1 MGWFINL
8 KTSKK
13 LFICFLL
20 MALLILSV
28 GLTGVLNLVKVND
41 NIKRVTQ
48 EGIRPILILED
59 LNKNFAKGAAEMAN
73 VIWKSQVSEDY
84 TALSDSRE
92 VIEQSI
98 ADNDLLIQQY
108 QMLNLTEEEKGLLGE
123 FKSEV
128 AVYHDLREK
137 AITTVELK
145 NYALAGDFNQQ
156 ATMQQA
162 KVEELIKRLIGF
174 SLEHN
179 EELQR
184 ASEEDFAEA
193 RLIITILTACGFV
206 LALLFSLLIGRIISR
221 PILAAVE
228 QAKLFAQ
235 GDFSTDQ
242 QKNLVRRKD
251 EIGDLA
257 RAYDDIDSNMSRLLE
272 KVGTTA
278 EELKIVGAELLASA
292 QELNT
297 QGQSIN
303 VGSEQIA
310 AGMEETAASTEEMLA
325 SGTEI
330 SNGAARLAAKAAEG
344 NRLAK
349 EIEKKA
355 QLMRENAEASMG
367 ATRSIYGQKQA
378 EIIFAIENG
387 EVVQEIGIMAETIAG
402 IAEQTNLLALNAAIE
417 AARAGEQGRGFAVVA
432 EEVRKLAE
440 QSAQTVAGIQEVISK
455 VTQAFKNLSQHS
467 SEILKFIDEKIIPD
481 YEKVVQAEEQYAKDA
496 NTVGAL
502 VEDFATTS
510 GQMLISIE
518 EVNNA
523 IQTVSASVQETT
535 SSSQEIAQ
543 NMHEMAKAMDQVA
556 KIAQVQADHAMN
568 LNGMVES
575 FKF

>member
-13 LFICFLL
+13 LFMCFLL

-41 NIKRVTQ
+41 NINRITQ
-48 EGIRPILILED
+48 DGIRPILILED
-59 LNKNFAKGAAEMAN
+59 LNKNFAKGAAEMVN
-73 VIWKSQVSEDY
+73 VVWRSQVSEDY
-84 TALSDSRE
+84 TALSESRE
-92 VIEQSI
+92 VIDQSI
-98 ADNDLLIQQY
+98 ADTELLIQQY
-108 QMLNLTEEEKGLLGE
+108 QMLNLTEEEKGLLAE

-137 AITTVELK
+137 TITIVELK

-162 KVEELIKRLIGF
+162 KVEELIKRLISF

-179 EELQR
+179 EELQQ
-184 ASEEDFAEA
+184 ASEEDFAGA
-193 RLIITILTACGFV
+193 RMIIAILTACGFA
-206 LALLFSLLIGRIISR
+206 LALLFSLLIGRIIVR

-378 EIIFAIENG
+378 EIIVAIENG

-496 NTVGAL
+496 NTVRAL

-568 LNGMVES
+568 LNGMVEN